1 MVADAILDTN
11 VLVAATAPD
20 RPGHE
25 AAWDLLD
32 GAERLATTP
41 QIVREFLV
49 VATRPPRANGLG
61 LSVEV
66 AVANVEI
73 YLERLA
79 LLAEDARVVSRLRT
93 LVAAGR
99 AQGVPIHDAN
109 IVASA
114 LVHGA
119 RRIVTGNIR
128 HFERFADLIPV
139 EALN

>member
-1 MVADAILDTN
+1 
-11 VLVAATAPD
+11 
-20 RPGHE
+20 
-25 AAWDLLD
+25 
-32 GAERLATTP
+32 LATTP